1 MSNPNIFSST
11 ELYGKSG
18 GASITTTESTLISNS
33 SGSGKILKIFML
45 QVANTNGGNTA
56 EVTLVLYKNSVAFN
70 LVKSIPVPTDSSIVI
85 LSKDNQVYLE
95 ENDLLKI
102 YGSAS
107 NLDVVYSYEELS

>member
-11 ELYGKSG
+11 KLYSKSG
-18 GASITTTESTLISNS
+18 GASVTTTETALIGNYR
-33 SGSGKILKIFML
+33 GSGKILKIFML
-45 QVANTNGGNTA
+45 QVANNNGGNTA

-70 LVKSIPVPTDSSIVI
+70 IVKSVPVPADSSIII
-85 LSKDNQVYLE
+85 LSKDNQIYLE
-95 ENDLLKI
+95 ENDMLKI

>member
-18 GASITTTESTLISNS
+18 GASVTTTETALIGNYR
-33 SGSGKILKIFML
+33 GSGKILKIFML
-45 QVANTNGGNTA
+45 QVANNNGGNTA

-70 LVKSIPVPTDSSIVI
+70 IVKSVPVPADSSIII
-85 LSKDNQVYLE
+85 LSKDNQIYLE
-95 ENDLLKI
+95 ANDMLKI